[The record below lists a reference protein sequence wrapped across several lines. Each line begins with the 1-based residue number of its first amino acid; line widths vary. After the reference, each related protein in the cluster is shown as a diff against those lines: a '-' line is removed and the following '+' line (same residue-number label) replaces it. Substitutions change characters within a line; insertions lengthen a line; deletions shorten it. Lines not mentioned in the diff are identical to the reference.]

1 MNMLMGL
8 RLWFGPRRAHSWQR
22 MIETRGSTVRHTLNI
37 VDSVPSRHSLGI
49 LQILNDAIVTSTA
62 LYEYVPRTME
72 SMVPWFEEKAKK
84 NCPVLVAVDEK
95 DAVLGFAT
103 YGPFRTFPAY
113 KYTIEHSV
121 YVERGHR
128 GKGIGMALLRH
139 LVMRATAQ
147 EYHVMVG
154 VVDARNEASIALHE
168 RAGFQRAGVLR
179 EVGYKFSGWLD
190 VAFYQL
196 ALPTPVDP
204 VEG

>member
-1 MNMLMGL
+1 M
-8 RLWFGPRRAHSWQR
+8 
-22 MIETRGSTVRHTLNI
+22 NI
-37 VDSVPSRHSLGI
+37 VDSVPSRHGAGI

-62 LYEYVPRTME
+62 LYEYQPRTME
-72 SMVPWFEEKAKK
+72 SMVPWFADKAKRD
-84 NCPVLVAVDEK
+84 CPVVVAVDDK

-103 YGPFRTFPAY
+103 YGPFRAFPAY

-121 YVERGHR
+121 YVDRGHR

-147 EYHVMVG
+147 QYHVMVG
-154 VVDARNEASIALHE
+154 VVDAGNVASVALHE

-190 VAFYQL
+190 AAFYQL
-196 ALPTPVDP
+196 VLPPPLHPVD
-204 VEG
+204 G